1 MVRRGRFGAT
11 GGEKSTA
18 NVGRARSARA
28 RSGLCEDTP
37 EDYGWVMRDLLTRL
51 AARRRLVVGLQVTF
65 VAILLG
71 FLGWALRDTWSDA
84 LPRLRHADLADL
96 AIACALLA
104 AYYLMFVI
112 GWQAILRSLGIQTS
126 YAVALQSEMAS
137 MLAKYIPGG
146 VWTPAARVVWLRKAG
161 GVDRT
166 SVVVASILLEAGLS
180 AVAGVLVLVCS
191 LPFVEGWDAPI
202 WPVVVF
208 GVGIAGL
215 MHPRVYRA
223 VTRVAFRPF
232 GATAPP
238 ALPWRTMLSLLL
250 FYSANWVV
258 GGFALLFLVRS
269 VGGDAGW
276 EVAAYLGG
284 TAAVGA
290 IVAVL
295 SVLAPSGLGVREAS
309 MYGLLLAVASPG
321 VALGAIVL
329 NRLAITVVEAGL
341 LGTAVLAWRKPH
353 EVPEAAARPTG

>member
-1 MVRRGRFGAT
+1 
-11 GGEKSTA
+11 
-18 NVGRARSARA
+18 
-28 RSGLCEDTP
+28 
-37 EDYGWVMRDLLTRL
+37 MRELVERIS
-51 AARRRLVVGLQVTF
+51 ARRRLLVGLQVGF
-65 VAILLG
+65 VVVLLG
-71 FLGWALRDTWSDA
+71 SLGWALQDTWSDA

-96 AIACALLA
+96 AIACLLLA
-104 AYYLMFVI
+104 AYYLMFVL
-112 GWQAILRSLGIQTS
+112 GWQAILRALGIQTS

-146 VWTPAARVVWLRKAG
+146 VWTPAARVVWLRRAG

-166 SVVVASILLEAGLS
+166 GVVVASILLEAGLS
-180 AVAGVLVLVCS
+180 AVAGVLVLVCA

-202 WPVVVF
+202 WPVVLF
-208 GVGIAGL
+208 GVGIAAIL
-215 MHPRVYRA
+215 HPRVYS
-223 VTRVAFRPF
+223 VVVRVGFRPF
-232 GATAPP
+232 SAVPPP
-238 ALPWRTMLSLLL
+238 ALPWRTMLGLIL
-250 FYSANWVV
+250 FYSANWIV

-269 VGGDAGW
+269 VGGDAGP

-321 VALGAIVL
+321 VALGATVL

-341 LGTAVLAWRKPH
+341 LGTAVLAWRKPR
-353 EVPEAAARPTG
+353 EAPEAASRPTG